1 MITGIKNMSE
11 IELKRKQAALL
22 RLQTS
27 YAENEIQY
35 LEKLEQVEAI
45 KKSLEGNL
53 AAQCKLEEE
62 IKQMRGV

>member
-1 MITGIKNMSE
+1 MITGVRTMSE

-35 LEKLEQVEAI
+35 LEKMEQVEAI
-45 KKSLEGNL
+45 KKSLESNL

>member
-1 MITGIKNMSE
+1 MITGVPTMNE
-11 IELKRKQAALL
+11 IEVKRKKAALL

-35 LEKLEQVEAI
+35 LEKLEQVAVI
-45 KKSLEGNL
+45 KQSLESNL

-62 IKQMRGV
+62 IKQMQGV